1 MTVEQLL
8 TEIRNITARMLLSV
22 SKKKREALA
31 GQTKQLEQVRSILL
45 DMESGRSKIRTPEDY
60 L

>member
-31 GQTKQLEQVRSILL
+31 AEQSRLEQVRKILL
-45 DMESGRSKIRTPEDY
+45 DVESGNSKIRTPEDY